1 MTSEEMKSFFNG
13 LETTKKIISDNEDI
27 FNSILKNENIWN
39 DLNKLK
45 DIQKCGYTVKNEYRQ
60 TIKCKKNEILDNK
73 IAVLANPE
81 SDLVITEEDFNNIYY
96 KLISD
101 NDFNIYCLE
110 GFNGNVAYNFDYI
123 WFFKYY
129 NKNYF
134 IKGSDKYIYVTN
146 EKISKQNLIRVIND
160 KKNLGK
166 KNEQNYQ
173 DYFINDIVGT
183 EFRITNL
190 IELIKIIGEYKNI
203 KDNMLNKSYDIFIK
217 KVNDL
222 NLEYNNWINLQTKK
236 SIFNKNP
243 FINLSSDFFK
253 IIKNKLF
260 YVKNIN
266 TTLEINEKIKND
278 PSIFNN
284 IKIDLVIDDEYK
296 RDLISKINVNIQN
309 FYNKNQINDG
319 IQLKI
324 NIINYI
330 KEDNTMNDMYMRFL
344 NILVK
349 LPHDLYLKINNID
362 NDKIKHLCNNFGNWL
377 KICSNSPLVN
387 IFKYSY
393 YLLINKL
400 FNIDQINEVKNYIL
414 EVKNY
419 ILEEFIL
426 DVDQYVL
433 TDLQLISVIKEIK
446 DKLSEVK
453 IWYWD
458 NDSFNV
464 ILEKISAL
472 IKNDDNN
479 KLLTTGDLNYN
490 FDFDSNI
497 YVINFK
503 YFEQGSDYVFSNPDK
518 KTDNKVPPLLIE
530 NSALCFKFPNLEIIN
545 FDNTTDLNKVLIL
558 LQMIN
563 CLKLSVP
570 FENNYPKELP
580 FTKDI
585 ISLCFEQNLDN
596 ILYKANY
603 EIKEK
608 NILNAKKE
616 ITNEFNTIKYI
627 ENVEIPS
634 VNFEYIN
641 NFINFIDSK
650 NQDYLYSKINPFIKY
665 GLELLEKNNFEPE
678 KNKFEPVN
686 YDNLTIIGEE
696 SFINKQFF
704 KLKNNIYKL
713 LELNNKNIVDI
724 DLKLFNELD
733 PIPANLYLFIY
744 LYICEKS
751 ENSIKF
757 IKNNK
762 DIVKNKLKSFDS
774 LQNLDETIQLMCLSN
789 IIKIKVIEEVY
800 DEEFYKSIEEILKNN
815 EILQKVDNNIIN
827 VDIPDLNKSNKV
839 IDIEGKPIEFDCI
852 EYTIPFR
859 NFVSKHSQGPFNE
872 YKIYSD
878 RNKSFNSLINTL
890 IQNQHKTDKNTKKKE
905 PALCYGLWAEN
916 NNYTDNETKFIKVM
930 TTLFE
935 QNYGDLSFNTVAK
948 LIDQD
953 WKIIPNILT
962 INNDINN
969 ATIRYL
975 IGSDTMDK
983 LNINK
988 DNFRP
993 TVETANNINLEDYEK
1008 LPLNP
1013 NMKAYIHRL
1022 VNEIKNPS
1030 KSSISSTI
1038 PSAGA
1043 GSSSSTGRS
1052 AGASSSS
1059 STIRPSGAGS
1069 SSSTIRPT
1077 GAGSSSSTSRSTGAS
1092 SSSSRHILKIDPIS
1106 NKKTDSSNSKEKII
1120 IDKTGIKNFKIIR
1133 NNESPTSFI
1142 GKIRLAE
1149 ELIINIDFSN
1159 DTMNLKRG
1167 NFTINETPIK
1177 DKVVIND
1184 LLSKIE
1190 NKQIEVE
1197 EVQGGGKSKTR
1208 LSFDSD
1214 SDSDIIFDSDTDSF
1228 LDSDTDFSF
1237 DSDTDT
1243 DIILDKKFMK
1253 MKGGQE
1259 IKLTDY
1265 FYNQYTTK
1273 DNNNI
1278 KKIKTMLPCLKK
1290 TNNNQEKEYVYT
1302 YRNMIVHNL
1311 YYFISL
1317 LNKDIHYD
1325 SNFGQLYNFDNKFNS
1340 EVYEFNNIDDPIKKI
1355 YLSREIN
1362 GFRNIFVSGKDMF
1375 QIYKS
1380 NKDLLNIYNKGPFID
1395 TRENTRN
1402 KFSQKL
1408 QNIIN
1413 KNIKL
1418 RKKILISGEKFVLN
1432 DIKEDEKEIFIDDK
1446 EQQKYLDMIK
1456 NNNYNNKLV
1465 NEGYNFN
1472 FNEKNIHIT
1481 GNLDYIENL
1490 VFKGKYDCS
1499 TKEIIFETPVYLSN
1513 PIFYDSKYFKY
1524 VQINNKS
1531 NSDEIGEII
1540 AIGDNKIY
1548 KNNKLKLIVTENTY
1562 SIVNKYG
1569 NTYVDISEIMGN
1581 DLYNKII
1588 GMTKEKNCI
1597 LCWKNNNNQIITVD
1611 IIDIKLNLIIN
1622 YDNVNLS
1629 ILYNNLYKI
1638 ILDFDLVDWNVKKWV
1653 ISDKILLTQENNNPN
1668 GKYYLILLRE
1678 DSNILIELNQN
1689 TFLPVINDKKTLEYF
1704 INELVLNN
1712 NNNNNNN
1719 NGKILLKELVPLIV
1733 KFGIEY
1739 NNQSINDYVKKYMD
1753 NSIGSSI
1760 VYNIKY
1766 NYLEINDLLLIDKYY
1781 EKYYCPDNNRYF
1793 VSISEYMLYSLSSEE
1808 KIVYLEEN
1816 ELKEVVLR
1824 DLAFS
1829 IFYKKL
1835 ISNHNKKWGDAPVQ
1849 PYIFNPL
1856 ELYYQYIFGS
1866 FASKEQLDLAE
1877 KIFQDSVQKKINCP
1891 VMEGGYKYRLSYY
1904 FNIQPNCYENFVE
1917 NPKIYNLIMGSG
1929 KTKVITPLVIL
1940 KYLQY
1945 LTTLPEN
1952 DRKQNCYLIL
1962 PENLVNQSFE
1972 HLKSYLD
1979 MYFPILVNKCFE
1991 KRGIQN
1997 NDFKTYL
2004 ETLENNNDNE
2014 DIKSKT
2020 YLDVY
2025 VLSDTSLK
2033 CGFLN
2038 NYEEVLKN
2046 KDNHIYLFDEAD
2058 TILNPLI
2065 SELNYPDGNEVSI
2078 DNISEWF
2085 SLIYCLLNK
2094 IYNEKSNGFKTILEK
2109 FKNDWSYQPHFYIIN
2124 PKPEFINKIKQWVK
2138 SFFINYFEKKNNLI
2152 NNLLSNLL
2160 SDLNVQ
2166 NLFNDP
2172 IQDNEKINIL
2182 NLLYVF
2188 FDIIESVLPTVFSM
2202 INRVNFGVHEL
2213 KITQGESIYV
2223 AIPFNYNED
2232 PSLGSKFSNPLLTI
2246 CLTMVDYILSTKE
2259 NSIKTLSNDNLNKI
2273 FELMIK
2279 EYNSIPEIY
2288 REKSKIYQAFL
2299 SIFNFNP
2306 RINIRELTNISM
2318 LNDVEIQRLRKNGYL
2333 IYLLCKDQCSKLKID
2348 LNRDSISGFDLF
2360 MSFNLKNRVGFTGTS
2375 NIPKVID
2382 LNKNREIDILTN
2394 VDELNKINGA
2404 LQNFI
2409 KILVAKNNS
2418 NYDLIEEVISSDN
2431 KINTLI
2437 DVGGVFV
2444 GLDPIGIFEVIK
2456 KYVFSQNNKIPEGFQ
2471 FIYFGELDGESDVKI
2486 TVDEY
2491 GNQQKWSEIISS
2503 NIYYYFDQRHTTGTD
2518 AKIPNNSIGAAF
2530 LNKNSRWRDI
2540 VQSVYRMRGFGKS
2553 DENPTEIYNINHR
2566 IIFVINE
2573 QLKELIN
2580 VTVNNNQIDEK
2591 NKLLEWFN
2599 ILENNSKDNQ
2609 MALARIQ
2616 NIKSLSRPGR
2626 SRNKFKS
2633 VNDFMFFDLNNLKN
2647 ISSDEIKNIILG
2659 NKSWEDQ
2666 EIKEFIKEININNND
2681 EIKNLINDYE
2691 KSNHMLI
2698 NQLEST
2704 SQIQVQVKE
2713 QVQSQV
2719 INIESEAIKQKPKLE
2734 LKKLGTTH
2742 QFTIE
2747 DYFNYSR
2754 DTSYYDN
2761 IIDECLYV
2769 SVNFNIYNNKD
2780 RDSSHVIYIDDKLLM
2795 IPNTEGFKLIDYL
2808 KENESAIKNEYIIF
2822 DTKGT
2827 VYLTKFNDDSQFK
2840 NQLSLIKSYVK
2851 LMFGVYFNNYIMME
2865 DYINVMILLKLFKLK
2880 EMNNI
2885 IELIKLH
2892 ISKIDNSI
2900 IVNYIECLN
2909 VYLNQESLIDV
2920 NQTIINFFTF
2930 DGKYKNEGNNYLQI
2944 LQKKIMNFEK
2954 LI

>member
-1 MTSEEMKSFFNG
+1 MKTFFEG
-13 LETTKKIISDNEDI
+13 LDSTKKIISDNKDI
-27 FNSILKNENIWN
+27 FDSILNNYDIWN
-39 DLNKLK
+39 DLNKFNN
-45 DIQKCGYTVKNEYRQ
+45 IQKNGYTVKDKY
-60 TIKCKKNEILDNK
+60 IKSIECKNIILDNK
-73 IAVLANPE
+73 IADLAE
-81 SDLVITEEDFNNIYY
+81 SNLVIAEKDFNNIYY
-96 KLISD
+96 KISND
-101 NDFNIYCLE
+101 DFNNYCSI
-110 GFNGNVAYNFDYI
+110 GYNGNVSYDFDYI
-123 WFFKYY
+123 WFFKY
-129 NKNYF
+129 NNQDYF
-134 IKGSDKYIYVTN
+134 IKGSDKSIFVTN
-146 EKISKQNLIRVIND
+146 ESINKQDLIRIIND
-160 KKNLGK
+160 KKKLDK
-166 KNEQNYQ
+166 KYEKNYQ
-173 DYFINDIVGT
+173 DYFIDKLVGDR
-183 EFRITNL
+183 FKIINL
-190 IELIKIIGEYKNI
+190 IDLIKIIGEYKNI
-203 KDNMLNKSYDIFIK
+203 KDQIQNYLYDVFIK

-222 NLEYNNWINLQTKK
+222 NVKYNEWIISQADQ

-243 FINLSSDFFK
+243 FINLSSDFFNK
-253 IIKNKLF
+253 IKEKLSNVPNVVDGLKIKEQIKN
-260 YVKNIN
+260 
-266 TTLEINEKIKND
+266 ND
-278 PSIFNN
+278 PSVFND
-284 IKIDLVIDDEYK
+284 IKINNLIIDDENK

-309 FYNKNQINDG
+309 FYKNNQINDG
-319 IQLKI
+319 IQLMI

-330 KEDNTMNDMYMRFL
+330 KKDNTMNDIYMRFL

-362 NDKIKHLCNNFGNWL
+362 NDNIKYLCNNFGNWL
-377 KICSNSPLVN
+377 KICSNSPLIN

-400 FNIDQINEVKNYIL
+400 FNIDLIHEVKN
-414 EVKNY
+414 N

-446 DKLSEVK
+446 DKLNEVK

-464 ILEKISAL
+464 ILEKISEL
-472 IKNDDNN
+472 IKNGDNN

-490 FDFDSNI
+490 FDSNI
-497 YVINFK
+497 SGIDFK
-503 YFEQGSDYVFSNPDK
+503 YFEQGSDYVFTNPDQ

-530 NSALCFKFPNLEIIN
+530 NSALCFKFPNLEIRN
-545 FDNTTDLNKVLIL
+545 FDITSVLNKVLIL

-580 FTKDI
+580 FIKNN

-616 ITNEFNTIKYI
+616 LTNEFNTIKYI
-627 ENVEIPS
+627 ENVENPS

-641 NFINFIDSK
+641 NFINFIDSG

-665 GLELLEKNNFEPE
+665 GLELLENN
-678 KNKFEPVN
+678 NFEPVN
-686 YDNLTIIGEE
+686 YNNSITIIGEE
-696 SFINKQFF
+696 SFTEKKFF
-704 KLKNNIYKL
+704 QLKNNIYELLKSNNENICTIN
-713 LELNNKNIVDI
+713 LELFKS
-724 DLKLFNELD
+724 LD

-751 ENSIKF
+751 YNF
-757 IKNNK
+757 IEQNK
-762 DIVKNKLKSFDS
+762 DIIKNKLKSFDDI
-774 LQNLDETIQLMCLSN
+774 QKLDETFQLMCLSN
-789 IIKIKVIEEVY
+789 NIKIKVIEEVY

-815 EILQKVDNNIIN
+815 VILQKVDNNDVIIN
-827 VDIPDLNKSNKV
+827 DTIDFNKS
-839 IDIEGKPIEFDCI
+839 IDLINIVGKSIEFECI
-852 EYTIPFR
+852 EYLIPYI
-859 NFVSKHSQGPFNE
+859 NFVGSHSRGPFQDKQT
-872 YKIYSD
+872 YKD
-878 RNKSFNSLINTL
+878 RNKSFDVLINLL
-890 IQNQHKTDKNTKKKE
+890 IQNQFKYDKKTKKTL
-905 PALCYGLWAEN
+905 PALCYGLWDEN
-916 NNYTDNETKFIKVM
+916 NAGKVNEKKFNEVM
-930 TTLFE
+930 NILFGS
-935 QNYGDLSFNTVAK
+935 NYGNQSFNTVAK
-948 LIDQD
+948 LIDAD
-953 WKIIPNILT
+953 WKIIPNI
-962 INNDINN
+962 NDINN

-983 LNINK
+983 LNIKK

-1013 NMKAYIHRL
+1013 NMKAYISTL
-1022 VNEIKNPS
+1022 VNQIKNPS
-1030 KSSISSTI
+1030 TSSISST
-1038 PSAGA
+1038 
-1043 GSSSSTGRS
+1043 GRPT
-1052 AGASSSS
+1052 GASSSS
-1059 STIRPSGAGS
+1059 STGQPSGAG
-1069 SSSTIRPT
+1069 T
-1077 GAGSSSSTSRSTGAS
+1077 
-1092 SSSSRHILKIDPIS
+1092 SSSRPILKIEPTS
-1106 NKKTDSSNSKEKII
+1106 NEKTGSSNSQDKIN
-1120 IDKTGIKNFKIIR
+1120 IDRTGNKNFKITKEEKNPSSIE
-1133 NNESPTSFI
+1133 N
-1142 GKIRLAE
+1142 IRLTE
-1149 ELIINIDFSN
+1149 GLKINIDFSN

-1167 NFTINETPIK
+1167 NFTINKTPITN
-1177 DKVVIND
+1177 KVVIND

-1197 EVQGGGKSKTR
+1197 QVQEGGKSKTR
-1208 LSFDSD
+1208 SNFDSD

-1237 DSDTDT
+1237 DSDSDT

-1265 FYNQYTTK
+1265 FYNQYITT

-1278 KKIKTMLPCLKK
+1278 KKIITMLPCLTK

-1317 LNKDIHYD
+1317 LNKDVHYD
-1325 SNFGQLYNFDNKFNS
+1325 SNFGQLYNFNNKFNS
-1340 EVYEFNNIDDPIKKI
+1340 EVYEFNNIDDPIKRV
-1355 YLSREIN
+1355 YLSRELD
-1362 GFRNIFVSGKDMF
+1362 GFRNIFVYGKDMF

-1380 NKDLLNIYNKGPFID
+1380 NNGINEDLLNIYNKGPFID
-1395 TRENTRN
+1395 TRDNIRN
-1402 KFSQKL
+1402 EFSQKL
-1408 QNIIN
+1408 QNIID
-1413 KNIKL
+1413 KQIKL
-1418 RKKILISGEKFVLN
+1418 TKKIYISGENLVLN
-1432 DIKEDEKEIFIDDK
+1432 DIDQKETPFFINDK
-1446 EQQKYLDMIK
+1446 KQQEYLDMIK
-1456 NNNYNNKLV
+1456 KYNYNNKLV

-1481 GNLDYIENL
+1481 GNLEYIENL

-1499 TKEIIFETPVYLSN
+1499 TTEIIFETPVYLSN

-1531 NSDEIGEII
+1531 NNGEVGEII
-1540 AIGDNKIY
+1540 AIAENTIY
-1548 KNNKLKLIVTENTY
+1548 KNNKLKLIVKNNTY

-1569 NTYVDISEIMGN
+1569 NTYVDISEIMEN

-1597 LCWKNNNNQIITVD
+1597 LCWKNNSNQIITVD
-1611 IIDIKLNLIIN
+1611 IIDIKLNLTID
-1622 YDNVNLS
+1622 YDNNNNLS

-1638 ILDFDLVDWNVKKWV
+1638 ILNFESVDWNVKKWV
-1653 ISDKILLTQENNNPN
+1653 NTNKILLTQENNNPN

-1704 INELVLNN
+1704 INELVLNDK
-1712 NNNNNNN
+1712 
-1719 NGKILLKELVPLIV
+1719 GKILLKELIPLIV

-1739 NNQSINDYVKKYMD
+1739 NNNSSINDYVNKYID
-1753 NSIGSSI
+1753 NSIIGSSI

-1766 NYLEINDLLLIDKYY
+1766 NYLEINDLLIDKYY
-1781 EKYYCPDNNRYF
+1781 EKYYCPGNNRYF
-1793 VSISEYMLYSLSSEE
+1793 VSFSEYMLYSLSSEE
-1808 KIVYLEEN
+1808 KIVYLENDN

-1829 IFYKKL
+1829 IFYNKL
-1835 ISNHNKKWGDAPVQ
+1835 ISNHNIKWGDAPEV

-1877 KIFQDSVQKKINCP
+1877 AIFQDSVQKKINCP
-1891 VMEGGYKYRLSYY
+1891 VMTGGYNENIPYRLSYY
-1904 FNIQPNCYENFVE
+1904 FNIKPECYMDVRE
-1917 NPKIYNLIMGSG
+1917 NPKIHNLIMGSG

-1945 LTTLPEN
+1945 LTTLPA
-1952 DRKQNCYLIL
+1952 DYPKQHCYLIL

-1991 KRGIQN
+1991 KRGMIES

-2004 ETLENNNDNE
+2004 NTLQNE
-2014 DIKSKT
+2014 DEKSKT

-2038 NYEEVLKN
+2038 DYNLVNNNKN
-2046 KDNHIYLFDEAD
+2046 NHIYLFDEAD

-2078 DNISEWF
+2078 ENISEWF
-2085 SLIYCLLNK
+2085 SIIYCSFRKIYINNDELKSDTFRGILNK
-2094 IYNEKSNGFKTILEK
+2094 FP
-2109 FKNDWSYQPHFYIIN
+2109 NDWSYQPHFYIIN
-2124 PKPEFINKIKQWVK
+2124 PKPEFIKEIKEWIK
-2138 SFFINYFEKKNNLI
+2138 NSFKTYFKKKDLVIYDLFSDLNIDNLI
-2152 NNLLSNLL
+2152 NNK
-2160 SDLNVQ
+2160 D
-2166 NLFNDP
+2166 
-2172 IQDNEKINIL
+2172 ITEGKKISIL
-2182 NLLYVF
+2182 NLLYVLNN
-2188 FDIIESVLPTVFSM
+2188 IIDSVLPTVFSM

-2213 KITQGESIYV
+2213 KITKNECLYV

-2259 NSIKTLSNDNLNKI
+2259 NSIKTLSNNNLNKL

-2279 EYNSIPEIY
+2279 EYNSIPDIY
-2288 REKSKIYQAFL
+2288 RKNSIIYEAFL
-2299 SIFNFNP
+2299 SIFDYDPRFN
-2306 RINIRELTNISM
+2306 IKELTNISM
-2318 LNDVEIQRLRKNGYL
+2318 LNNDEIKIKKLRMNEYL
-2333 IYLLCKDQCSKLKID
+2333 IYILCKDQCSKLKID

-2382 LNKNREIDILTN
+2382 LNKNEQIDILSN
-2394 VDELNKINGA
+2394 DKELNKINNA
-2404 LQNFI
+2404 LTNFTSI
-2409 KILVAKNNS
+2409 YTTKKNEYNS
-2418 NYDLIEEVISSDN
+2418 NYDLIEEVIKSN
-2431 KINTLI
+2431 NEINTLI

-2444 GLDPIGIFEVIK
+2444 GLNPIGIFEVIK
-2456 KYVFSQNNKIPEGFQ
+2456 KHVLEQNDNKIPEGFQ
-2471 FIYFGELDGESDVKI
+2471 FIYFGELNGESDVKI

-2553 DENPTEIYNINHR
+2553 DENPTEIYNINHS

-2599 ILENNSKDNQ
+2599 ILEKKSKDNQ

-2626 SRNKFKS
+2626 SENNKFKS
-2633 VNDFMFFDLNNLKN
+2633 VNDFMFFDLNNLRN

-2666 EIKEFIKEININNND
+2666 EIEEFIKKININNNKV
-2681 EIKNLINDYE
+2681 EIENLINEYE

-2719 INIESEAIKQKPKLE
+2719 INIESEAIKQKPKIE
-2734 LKKLGTTH
+2734 LNKLDTTH
-2742 QFTIE
+2742 IFKLE

-2754 DTSYYDN
+2754 NTNYYDM

-2769 SVNFNIYNNKD
+2769 SVNFNVYNNKD

-2808 KENESAIKNEYIIF
+2808 KENVLAIDNEYIIF

-2827 VYLTKFNDDSQFK
+2827 VYLTKGSKDSEII

-2851 LMFGVYFNNYIMME
+2851 LMFSVYFNNYITMD

-2880 EMNNI
+2880 GKDNL
-2885 IELIKLH
+2885 IELIKSNIL
-2892 ISKIDNSI
+2892 KIENSI
-2900 IVNYIECLN
+2900 IVNYIKCLDE
-2909 VYLNQESLIDV
+2909 YLRLSINELELLNK

-2930 DGKYKNEGNNYLQI
+2930 DGKYRNEGNNYLQI
-2944 LQKKIMNFEK
+2944 FTEINNKFLKK
-2954 LI
+2954 